1 MFYSI
6 YYTFLYSFKCSLKQK
21 INFKSFF
28 LLDCELDIVFI
39 VERYN
44 LRYTKKF
51 LVELMDNISVSSD
64 GIRVGMVL
72 FDSRASTVFTLDAY
86 NSSESVRSAIK
97 SISETNQIYHLVDKG
112 LIEARDNVFTA
123 ARGDRMN
130 ASNYYVF
137 IVGPFESYP
146 EAVANDI
153 KSNGSNFI
161 FAIRKLLYTIFE
173 EP

>member
-1 MFYSI
+1 
-6 YYTFLYSFKCSLKQK
+6 
-21 INFKSFF
+21 
-28 LLDCELDIVFI
+28 
-39 VERYN
+39 
-44 LRYTKKF
+44 
-51 LVELMDNISVSSD
+51 MDTISVSSD

-86 NSSESVRSAIK
+86 NSSESVRSAIE

-123 ARGDRMN
+123 ARGDRTN

-146 EAVANDI
+146 EVVAKDI

-161 FAIRKLLYTIFE
+161 FAIRKLLYTIFK